1 MSATGQFDLSPLES
15 EVLRVIASVGLQ
27 VHLWFPIV
35 QRGVLGLKS
44 EASDE
49 QIHAGVVALARK
61 RAIKDVETGCLNP
74 PNWVAVPEALQVET
88 NSLPSPCP
96 SAVAHEKIQA
106 DAEGPYLSLLET
118 QIIRAIDHV
127 GWFAYLWFPKVQREL
142 MDFGSEEPEE
152 KVHSTLVGL
161 TRKRLLLM
169 TEDSD
174 GDPVWNPTA
183 TALESASNSE
193 NTVAHRT
200 DDSA

>member
-96 SAVAHEKIQA
+96 SAVAHEK
-106 DAEGPYLSLLET
+106 
-118 QIIRAIDHV
+118 
-127 GWFAYLWFPKVQREL
+127 
-142 MDFGSEEPEE
+142 
-152 KVHSTLVGL
+152 
-161 TRKRLLLM
+161 
-169 TEDSD
+169 
-174 GDPVWNPTA
+174 
-183 TALESASNSE
+183 
-193 NTVAHRT
+193 
-200 DDSA
+200 